1 LKQNA
6 KERNKATQVKD
17 DQHTREAETGSDAVT
32 NEYRTKTEITKQR
45 AKMPTSPKKTGQKNP
60 QCGTCDKV
68 IKEEEELSL
77 TCDGFCKNEHHKE
90 CIGLTQGEFDMIR
103 RKNRKLSWLCDK
115 CTDALTKVEKETG
128 RKEDENEQREN
139 ITAKVDYIMDFL
151 ANELGPLIEDKI
163 NHSLTRKTEP
173 SKRETGITNSNKKTA
188 SNESRDIY
196 KDYEE
201 HQRPAEER
209 ENTEKEEKR
218 SRMENTATKRTRIQ
232 SQTRNPGKNHYRHKK

>member
-1 LKQNA
+1 
-6 KERNKATQVKD
+6 
-17 DQHTREAETGSDAVT
+17 
-32 NEYRTKTEITKQR
+32 
-45 AKMPTSPKKTGQKNP
+45 
-60 QCGTCDKV
+60 
-68 IKEEEELSL
+68 
-77 TCDGFCKNEHHKE
+77 
-90 CIGLTQGEFDMIR
+90 MIR

-128 RKEDENEQREN
+128 RKEDENGQREN

-173 SKRETGITNSNKKTA
+173 SKRETVITNSNKKTA
-188 SNESRDIY
+188 SNESQHIY

-209 ENTEKEEKR
+209 ENTEKEEKEAGWKTQQPR
-218 SRMENTATKRTRIQ
+218 ERGSNHRQETQARTIIG
-232 SQTRNPGKNHYRHKK
+232 TRNDSDDLQAAEKMAWLYIGRLKKSTTPETVAKYLERNGIQGNIICEELHNLGGKKAFKVGFPFNHIEETERSDFWPQGVIVRRFRFPKNNQDEGVELI